1 MLGVCCGDPAEA
13 VAWFRR
19 GAALGSA
26 YAQFNLAAAYHNGKG
41 VAQSARS
48 EAHWLRRAA
57 DQGLPEAMRC
67 LALYYAS
74 GSRAKRS
81 AGKAVRYCR
90 QAAGLGDRQAE
101 RLLPLLE
108 ALVRG
113 ESVRLPLE
121 PEMGGDLP

>member
-1 MLGVCCGDPAEA
+1 
-13 VAWFRR
+13 
-19 GAALGSA
+19 
-26 YAQFNLAAAYHNGKG
+26 
-41 VAQSARS
+41 
-48 EAHWLRRAA
+48 
-57 DQGLPEAMRC
+57 MRC

-108 ALVRG
+108 ALARG
-113 ESVRLPLE
+113 ESVRLSLE